1 MEDLK
6 ISAFG
11 SRDKGREGK
20 KKKEVLILIS
30 FVIDHLEK
38 AVAYSKGLVVD

>member
-1 MEDLK
+1 MKDFK

-11 SRDKGREGK
+11 STDKGREEE
-20 KKKEVLILIS
+20 KKEVLFLIS

-38 AVAYSKGLVVD
+38 AVAYS

>member
-1 MEDLK
+1 MKDFK

-11 SRDKGREGK
+11 SRDKGREEEE
-20 KKKEVLILIS
+20 KKEVLVLIS

-38 AVAYSKGLVVD
+38 AVAYY